1 MSSIRI
7 RSKLSGNKVQIRILI
22 AHPMENGRNRDPE
35 TEKLIPAHFI
45 QELVLSHN
53 DQPVIQASLGGSIS
67 KNPFFTFV
75 LKNARAGDKITVSWI
90 DNQGISDTRN
100 HFIKPI

>member
-22 AHPMENGRNRDPE
+22 AHPMENGRNRDTE
-35 TEKLIPAHFI
+35 TGKLIPAHFI

-53 DQPVIQASLGGSIS
+53 DKPVVQASLGGSIS

-75 LKNARAGDKITVSWI
+75 LKNARAGDKITVDWI
-90 DNQGISDTRN
+90 DNQGISDTRE
-100 HFIKPI
+100 HFIKLL

>member
-35 TEKLIPAHFI
+35 TKKLIPAHFI

-90 DNQGISDTRN
+90 DNQGISDTRD